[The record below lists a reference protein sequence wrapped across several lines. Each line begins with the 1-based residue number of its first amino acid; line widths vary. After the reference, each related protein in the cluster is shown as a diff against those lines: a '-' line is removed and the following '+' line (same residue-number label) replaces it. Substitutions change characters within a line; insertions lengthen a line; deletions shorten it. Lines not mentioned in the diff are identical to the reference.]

1 MFISLLIVNFLVALL
16 ICAMIVLPF
25 RGSLLKLLRRRFS
38 DEASVLWARYLVF
51 AIFTF
56 SISVGTRVWDLE
68 KFVLSTGGSVLT
80 LDQAALEV
88 YKTAIATLQ
97 INAIL
102 LFVIL
107 VVAWVASL
115 IKSKP

>member
-1 MFISLLIVNFLVALL
+1 MFISLLIVNFLVAVL
-16 ICAMIVLPF
+16 ICAMVVLPF
-25 RGSLLKLLRRRFS
+25 RGTLLKLLKRRFS
-38 DEASVLWARYLVF
+38 EESAALWTRYLIF

-56 SISVGTRVWDLE
+56 SISIGTRVWDLE
-68 KFVLSTGGSVLT
+68 KLVFSTGGLVLT

-107 VVAWVASL
+107 VFAWIASL